1 MFTEKKFKSLEPQL
15 RCRKAARILKDAE
28 EALRRGCPV
37 DTPYLE
43 MILRNALEEP
53 EVRLENTSQGFFLRS
68 INSYKYKVMD
78 KVEAAIQKI
87 KDPDY
92 INQSVINNVADK
104 IADMLG
110 I

>member
-68 INSYKYKVMD
+68 INSFSNHSVPYLCSKNWLQRGD
-78 KVEAAIQKI
+78 KTLSIR
-87 KDPDY
+87 
-92 INQSVINNVADK
+92 
-104 IADMLG
+104 
-110 I
+110 